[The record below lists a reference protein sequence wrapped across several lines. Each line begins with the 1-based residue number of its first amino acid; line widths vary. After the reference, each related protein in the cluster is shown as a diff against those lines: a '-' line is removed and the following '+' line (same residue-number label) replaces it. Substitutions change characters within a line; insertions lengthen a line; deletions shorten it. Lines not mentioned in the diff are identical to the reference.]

1 MASVW
6 TCTSVNEHFK
16 IKLLLEFEFASSVLD
31 FLLFVLEKDGVFFH
45 IGAPVDLAQLVADP
59 DNVDDEDHQGR
70 HSCTK
75 VRKAISARKKADI
88 GLIQTVNCWLFVT
101 AEHLVRVAGCCK
113 MKSIVPSQNIV
124 V

>member
-59 DNVDDEDHQGR
+59 DDVDDEDHQGR

-75 VRKAISARKKADI
+75 VRKTISATKKR
-88 GLIQTVNCWLFVT
+88 LT
-101 AEHLVRVAGCCK
+101 
-113 MKSIVPSQNIV
+113 
-124 V
+124 

>member
-75 VRKAISARKKADI
+75 VRKTILAKKADI
-88 GLIQTVNCWLFVT
+88 GLTQTVDGVIFTL
-101 AEHLVRVAGCCK
+101 L
-113 MKSIVPSQNIV
+113 
-124 V
+124 